1 MSLLSCLTKHIQG
14 IKIGSSSSYWIK
26 IYALQNILN
35 PLLLNVF
42 INERHVF
49 VFFFSAKCKIRKCV
63 LIVRTTL
70 AFNVLA

>member
-49 VFFFSAKCKIRKCV
+49 VFFSQQSVKFG
-63 LIVRTTL
+63 
-70 AFNVLA
+70 NVC